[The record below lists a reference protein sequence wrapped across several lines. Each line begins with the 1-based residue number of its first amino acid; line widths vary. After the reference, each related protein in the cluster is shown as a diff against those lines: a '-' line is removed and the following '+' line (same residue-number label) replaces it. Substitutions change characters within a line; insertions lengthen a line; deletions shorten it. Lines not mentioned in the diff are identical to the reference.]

1 MAGISESTVG
11 LNSFVSPYDGRTYY
25 EVGAGGPGRPGKWHA
40 MDEFGRLSIALSG
53 PGGEEIPTAQ
63 NYAAGREQMATAYQS
78 QQQAGGAGM
87 TGQQLANFTAN
98 QLSSGELNRTRD
110 EQELTELQ
118 RSYDGIPDQLRSLY
132 SNAARKAGTSSDT
145 TEFKAGLE
153 SETQQGTRGAQ
164 AALGGRLT
172 ALYQRLGKPLPEGM
186 GGQAWDPSAAQATNS
201 VDNTVDNSTT
211 ASTEGGAAPAP
222 EPDAPEAPATTQNAV
237 AKVAS
242 PTTASTVEA
251 KRKAYSSYQS

>member
-1 MAGISESTVG
+1 MAYNYRNEPEPGT
-11 LNSFVSPYDGRTYY
+11 NSFTNPYDGQVYY
-25 EVGAGGPGRPGKWHA
+25 QSGGTSDGNPIQWATRDGTPLSRPDGSPLPVLEQNA
-40 MDEFGRLSIALSG
+40 IA
-53 PGGEEIPTAQ
+53 
-63 NYAAGREQMATAYQS
+63 REMMATAFQS

-87 TGQQLANFTAN
+87 TGQQLANMTAN
-98 QLSSGELNRTRD
+98 TMSSNEINRTRD
-110 EQELTELQ
+110 EQELTSLQ
-118 RSYDGIPDQLRSLY
+118 GDYDAIPDRLRSLY
-132 SNAARKAGTSSDT
+132 SNAAKKAGTASDT

-172 ALYQRLGKPLPEGM
+172 ALYQRLGRPLPEGM